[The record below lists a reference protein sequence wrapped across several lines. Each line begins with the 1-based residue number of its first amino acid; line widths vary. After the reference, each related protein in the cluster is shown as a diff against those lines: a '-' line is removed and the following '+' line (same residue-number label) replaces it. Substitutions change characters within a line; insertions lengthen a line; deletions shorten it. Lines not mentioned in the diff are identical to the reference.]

1 MKSRKTV
8 ANTKNT
14 VVGQFIKKKRED
26 AGLTQ
31 RDVASHLKYTT
42 AQFVSNWERG
52 ISMPPLDALPRLSK
66 LLAVSAKDFIKVVH
80 THQEQQLKVSKKE
93 VIDIFRSR

>member
-8 ANTKNT
+8 ANTKT
-14 VVGQFIKKKRED
+14 SVVGKFIKEKRVD

-52 ISMPPLDALPRLSK
+52 ISMPPLEALPRLSK
-66 LLAVSAKDFIKVVH
+66 LLEVPAKDFIKVMH
-80 THQEQQLKVSKKE
+80 AHQEQQLIVSKKE
-93 VIDIFRSR
+93 VSDIFRGR